1 MSLELAWYVGAPLA
15 AAALAFGAIRVRRT
29 RASSA
34 IASVM
39 EDDDAPLLLAS
50 VVSTELP
57 GARDAEHAA
66 QADADEEER
75 GAASAVPD
83 SKDAAAPA
91 RFGGAA
97 ARLVRG
103 VVGRIVRRRDGEAE
117 ALDAPRPDVLTALHA
132 EESALAAAR
141 PRPRPAP
148 EPGAVV
154 DAMPEPVADDE
165 VRPRELRDNV
175 TQLFPHVDQSIGG
188 NGIVELVEPLDETDE
203 EHPVGGPEW
212 AETVATREVT
222 LAATLA
228 AREAALEQ
236 GRQREAEAEAAR
248 NQQELER
255 IAVAEEARVRAE
267 ARARR
272 WFVRL
277 DPDLDAPT
285 IAQRM
290 TLAGTLEIRAPW
302 AGKLLREAFAQ
313 EEEPK
318 VRARIIGALVTGD
331 HLDVAEPFE
340 TAFARGGIERGAV
353 WEALKPRREGAEWIA
368 SLLAPIAEP
377 MAAA

>member
-1 MSLELAWYVGAPLA
+1 M
-15 AAALAFGAIRVRRT
+15 
-29 RASSA
+29 
-34 IASVM
+34 
-39 EDDDAPLLLAS
+39 
-50 VVSTELP
+50 
-57 GARDAEHAA
+57 
-66 QADADEEER
+66 
-75 GAASAVPD
+75 
-83 SKDAAAPA
+83 
-91 RFGGAA
+91 
-97 ARLVRG
+97 
-103 VVGRIVRRRDGEAE
+103 
-117 ALDAPRPDVLTALHA
+117 
-132 EESALAAAR
+132 
-141 PRPRPAP
+141 
-148 EPGAVV
+148 
-154 DAMPEPVADDE
+154 
-165 VRPRELRDNV
+165 
-175 TQLFPHVDQSIGG
+175 
-188 NGIVELVEPLDETDE
+188 
-203 EHPVGGPEW
+203 GGPEW

-290 TLAGTLEIRAPW
+290 TLAGTLGIHAPW